1 MRLRTVSELSEGR
14 KPQQRPVRQQ
24 CCCGRQAVAL
34 VASAPAPAKAA
45 PAPAKAATPAAPV
58 PQHPRLHA
66 NWLPCVWHCHLAE
79 DEEKPN
85 EVDESINDLQ
95 VGRWHLPFGNR
106 RALRMSGCGPQNRR
120 ARTQQRRCRS
130 SLTFPLRWQ
139 TRSVCTPPPCTPP
152 TGARPANGQGQ
163 RPQGSISRV
172 CFKRGAGANG
182 GQQRGARARL
192 HKVILRGGR

>member
-1 MRLRTVSELSEGR
+1 MSELSEGR

-24 CCCGRQAVAL
+24 CCCGRQAVAP
-34 VASAPAPAKAA
+34 VAPAPAPAKAA

-58 PQHPRLHA
+58 TQHPRLHA
-66 NWLPCVWHCHLAE
+66 NRLPCVWHCHLAE

-95 VGRWHLPFGNR
+95 VGRWHLPFGKR

-139 TRSVCTPPPCTPP
+139 TQSVCTPPPLHAPHRRAPSKWPRTAAPGEHLP
-152 TGARPANGQGQ
+152 RMLQTRGRGQWRPAARRPGQTPQSHSQ
-163 RPQGSISRV
+163 RWTIAS
-172 CFKRGAGANG
+172 
-182 GQQRGARARL
+182 
-192 HKVILRGGR
+192 